1 MRFSSRA
8 ENADKAASKCVTS
21 VGLSLFWF
29 IGCFWHHFPNEWMC
43 VCLPDIEQLGK
54 HGRLLCSLP
63 PHVLLMGSSS
73 HKANSHS
80 GLGLERDNE
89 RGTKQELWPCVML
102 EHLQP
107 MVGSSNSWRLNPS
120 ITDLHDQV
128 RPSYSPLPPTAGLHP
143 CSPCLVC
150 RRLQTHP
157 DRAQPCLCGVCGAL
171 GDDRVLV
178 PVVVL
183 WCSLAMQSLR
193 ELFICCSLCR

>member
-21 VGLSLFWF
+21 VGLFLFWF

-54 HGRLLCSLP
+54 HGRSLCSLH

-80 GLGLERDNE
+80 GFGLESNNE
-89 RGTKQELWPCVML
+89 RGTEQELWPCVML
-102 EHLQP
+102 EHASAYGGEQQFLKTQSKHSWSAWPGETFLQP
-107 MVGSSNSWRLNPS
+107 SATP
-120 ITDLHDQV
+120 Q
-128 RPSYSPLPPTAGLHP
+128 
-143 CSPCLVC
+143 LVC
-150 RRLQTHP
+150 ILASH
-157 DRAQPCLCGVCGAL
+157 ALCAGGCKHIQIEPSPASGVCGAL
-171 GDDRVLV
+171 GADRVLV

-193 ELFICCSLCR
+193 

>member
-21 VGLSLFWF
+21 VGLFLFWF

-54 HGRLLCSLP
+54 HGRSLCSLHP
-63 PHVLLMGSSS
+63 RVLLMGSSS

-80 GLGLERDNE
+80 GFGLESNNE
-89 RGTKQELWPCVML
+89 RGTEQELWPCVML

-120 ITDLHDQV
+120 IADLHDQV
-128 RPSYSPLPPTAGLHP
+128 RPSYSPLPPHSWFASLPPMP
-143 CSPCLVC
+143 CVQVAANTSRSSPALPLVC
-150 RRLQTHP
+150 
-157 DRAQPCLCGVCGAL
+157 V
-171 GDDRVLV
+171 V
-178 PVVVL
+178 P
-183 WCSLAMQSLR
+183 WGPTGCWYQ
-193 ELFICCSLCR
+193 